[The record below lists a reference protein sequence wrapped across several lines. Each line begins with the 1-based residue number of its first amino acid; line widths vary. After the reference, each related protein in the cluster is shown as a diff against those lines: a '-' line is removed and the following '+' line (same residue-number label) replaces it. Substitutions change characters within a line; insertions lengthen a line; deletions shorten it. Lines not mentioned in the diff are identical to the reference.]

1 MTLYKELSRKIKF
14 GILRGDYPPGSRLP
28 SLRVLA
34 EREKCNQATV
44 KRAMQILGQEHLV
57 FPRHTAGIFVTDDL
71 LLLAEGSMAA
81 GRLQER
87 FPITF
92 APLSYH
98 LSVLKHSGLVTA
110 KKEGQYRL
118 YDLNREALEGMA
130 LWLSGLVEC

>member
-1 MTLYKELSRKIKF
+1 
-14 GILRGDYPPGSRLP
+14 
-28 SLRVLA
+28 
-34 EREKCNQATV
+34 
-44 KRAMQILGQEHLV
+44 
-57 FPRHTAGIFVTDDL
+57 
-71 LLLAEGSMAA
+71 MAA

-92 APLSYH
+92 ASLSYH
-98 LSVLKHSGLVTA
+98 LSVLLKHSGLVTA